1 MITWYQ
7 DDKLK
12 ILFDKEPIT
21 CTKKILPTMPKDEIE
36 EIRNKPLVLKNRV
49 FCRIIYQGI
58 SYGFVIEKGYRW
70 DGATIPSF
78 AWALIGQKLD
88 PEFYIPS
95 MVHDV
100 LCENHDYVN
109 NNRYLSTLVLDGLL
123 CANKVNAFKRW
134 IMKHSVDNFQKT
146 LWK

>member
-12 ILFDKEPIT
+12 ILFDQEPDVDIKEM
-21 CTKKILPTMPKDEIE
+21 LPNMSEE
-36 EIRNKPLVLKNRV
+36 EIGKIKKKPLVLKNKI
-49 FCRIIYQGI
+49 FCRIIYKGI
-58 SYGFVIEKGYRW
+58 SYGFFIKKNYDW

-78 AWALIGQKLD
+78 AWIIIGQGLS

-100 LCENHDYVN
+100 LCENHGYIN
-109 NNRYLSTLVLDGLL
+109 NDRYLSTLVLDSLL
-123 CANKVNAFKRW
+123 SVNKVNKLKRW
-134 IMKHSVDNFQKT
+134 IMKHTVDNFQKT